1 MLEFSQKA
9 DQGLQT
15 EINGSILF
23 NSLRERGPASRAELA
38 KRLKLSASAVSRV
51 VERLISEGY
60 VVETGKVRTAVGK
73 RPTHLEV
80 NARRHGIMA
89 LDLSQDS
96 AKMGLFDFSGRL
108 LAKKDGL
115 AIRGTRTEID
125 LIAAELEA
133 FFSAH
138 CTAHGITRR
147 GLALGVGIPADVDPE
162 TGKITGAPLYE
173 DWAELNFREL
183 FQKALGVRTFVKKDV
198 SLSVLAE
205 TARGQGKGFS
215 DVVFVEISSGVSA
228 GIMIG
233 GQLIRGSS
241 GSAGQIAFSL
251 LELADLDHKT
261 GAMGNLD
268 SSASVHSLR
277 QRAAEALRL
286 GAGGVLRALAGSDP
300 EGLRPATVCQAALEG
315 DLSAERIIDDV
326 SRRLAVGIVNL
337 VIVANPRLIVLGGAI
352 SDLPGVEML
361 FVDRIRRYLA
371 NAVPFRLPEI
381 RISSLGE
388 EVVLIGAAEFAIQ
401 WLVAGKF
408 PYKIRH

>member
-23 NSLRERGPASRAELA
+23 NTLRERGPASRAELA

-51 VERLISEGY
+51 VERLITEGY
-60 VVETGKVRTAVGK
+60 VVEAGKVRTAVGK
-73 RPTHLEV
+73 RPMRLEV
-80 NARRHGIMA
+80 NSHRHTVVA

-96 AKMGLFDFSGRL
+96 VKLGLFDFSGRL
-108 LAKKDGL
+108 LARKEGPV
-115 AIRGTRTEID
+115 IRGKRDEID
-125 LIAAELEA
+125 LFVREVEGFIDEHSAE
-133 FFSAH
+133 
-138 CTAHGITRR
+138 HGITRR

-162 TGKITGAPLYE
+162 TGAITGAPLYE
-173 DWAELNFREL
+173 EWGELNFRDR
-183 FQKALGVRTFVKKDV
+183 FRAALGVPVFVKKDV

-228 GIMIG
+228 GIMIE
-233 GQLIRGSS
+233 GQLVRGSS
-241 GSAGQIAFSL
+241 GSAGQIAFSVM
-251 LELADLDHKT
+251 ELSDLDRKT
-261 GAMGNLD
+261 GTQGNLD
-268 SSASVHSLR
+268 RSASVHSLR
-277 QRAAEALRL
+277 ERAARALSQGEKGALRAM
-286 GAGGVLRALAGSDP
+286 AGDEPDGPKPASVCRAALAGD
-300 EGLRPATVCQAALEG
+300 RA
-315 DLSAERIIDDV
+315 AERIIDEV
-326 SRRLAVGIVNL
+326 SRRLAVGILNL
-337 VIVANPRLIVLGGAI
+337 VIVVNPQVIVLGGAI
-352 SDLPGVEML
+352 SDLPGVDRL
-361 FVDRIRRYLA
+361 FVDRIRRYVT

-388 EVVLIGAAEFAIQ
+388 DVVLIGAAEFAIL

>member
-1 MLEFSQKA
+1 MLEFSHKA

-51 VERLISEGY
+51 VERLLAEGY

-73 RPTHLEV
+73 RPTRLEV
-80 NARRHGIMA
+80 NARRHSVVA
-89 LDLSQDS
+89 LDLSQDA
-96 AKMGLFDFSGRL
+96 AKLGLFDFSGRL
-108 LAKKDGL
+108 VEKKDGP
-115 AIRGTRTEID
+115 AIRGIRAEIE
-125 LIAAELEA
+125 LIAAEVEG

-138 CTAHGITRR
+138 APAHGFSRSEM
-147 GLALGVGIPADVDPE
+147 ALGIGVPADVDPE
-162 TGKITGAPLYE
+162 TGRITGAPLYE
-173 DWAELNFREL
+173 DWADLNFREL
-183 FQKALGVRTFVKKDV
+183 FQQALGAPAFVKKDV

-205 TARGQGKGFS
+205 AACGQGKGFS
-215 DVVFVEISSGVSA
+215 DVIFVEISSGVSA

-233 GQLIRGSS
+233 GQLVRGSS

-251 LELADLDHKT
+251 LELADLDRKT

-268 SSASVHSLR
+268 RTASVHSLR
-277 QRAAEALRL
+277 VKAAEALRQ
-286 GAGGVLRALAGSDP
+286 GAGGALRALAAGSP
-300 EGLRPATVCQAALEG
+300 EAPRPAAVCQAALEG
-315 DLSAERIIDDV
+315 DPAAERIIDDV

-337 VIVANPRLIVLGGAI
+337 VIVANPRLVVLGGAI
-352 SDLPGVEML
+352 SDLPGVEEL

-388 EVVLIGAAEFAIQ
+388 EVVLIGAAELAIQ
-401 WLVAGKF
+401 WLTAGKF
-408 PYKIRH
+408 PYKIRA